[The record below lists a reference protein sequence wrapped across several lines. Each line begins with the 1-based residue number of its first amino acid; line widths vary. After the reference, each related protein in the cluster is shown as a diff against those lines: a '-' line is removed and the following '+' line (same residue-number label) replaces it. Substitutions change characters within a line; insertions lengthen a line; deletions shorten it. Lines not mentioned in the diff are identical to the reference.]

1 MVTEERDGL
10 KNVVNELKRPKNDQG
25 GDEAASGVL
34 LQVLE
39 LNCSSSIF
47 LVILAIFSNSL
58 SLHFAFHVQELESSL
73 AQKEFCIKELE
84 SNLHAQKEV
93 NSRQLE
99 EIKTLNDMLNNEARR
114 IKSLERES
122 DRLRAEI
129 SLLESKVISKLF
141 QELPGTFRLMYFIK
155 CFIDFPNFLKSIYL
169 PNMRRHFDI
178 LIYE

>member
-1 MVTEERDGL
+1 MVTEERDRL

-39 LNCSSSIF
+39 LNSSSIF
-47 LVILAIFSNSL
+47 LGTLAIFSNSL

-93 NSRQLE
+93 NSHQLE

-129 SLLESKVISKLF
+129 SLLESKVILKLF
-141 QELPGTFRLMYFIK
+141 QELPGAFRIGHFIK
-155 CFIDFPNFLKSIYL
+155 CFIDFSNFLTSIHL
-169 PNMRRHFDI
+169 PNMRRLFDI
-178 LIYE
+178 FMYE

>member
-34 LQVLE
+34 L
-39 LNCSSSIF
+39 
-47 LVILAIFSNSL
+47 
-58 SLHFAFHVQELESSL
+58 QELESSL

-129 SLLESKVISKLF
+129 SLLESKDYCCFSMLVAEVHP
-141 QELPGTFRLMYFIK
+141 QTRLEK
-155 CFIDFPNFLKSIYL
+155 
-169 PNMRRHFDI
+169 HFSSF
-178 LIYE
+178 